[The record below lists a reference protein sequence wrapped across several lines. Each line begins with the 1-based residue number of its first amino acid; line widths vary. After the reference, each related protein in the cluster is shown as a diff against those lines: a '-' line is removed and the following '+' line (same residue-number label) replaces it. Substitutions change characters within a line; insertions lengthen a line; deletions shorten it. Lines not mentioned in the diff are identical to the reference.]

1 MTAFLFVP
9 VPDISVFWKPY
20 AATSFVTGSLRWVLS
35 LRVWR
40 VKDVI
45 KTTELIIGGLS
56 LAKRRN
62 QSATYAF
69 KPYWMSNEWARLSL
83 ITDDLKKKTQ
93 LNQNHTLIQRKILTI
108 KRFKYMYII
117 NVSLFKTTLVWRALL
132 KHNTRTNPKAGLYV
146 WREDFLKSLSKLRSD
161 EQTLSSR
168 SRSWKLDISPV
179 LFSTRTSKESGS
191 GWNATGVYPLCL

>member
-1 MTAFLFVP
+1 MLLRP
-9 VPDISVFWKPY
+9 RSSLSEVFH
-20 AATSFVTGSLRWVLS
+20 SQR
-35 LRVWR
+35 
-40 VKDVI
+40 DVI
-45 KTTELIIGGLS
+45 RVQLMLLNHTECLMNEPDWASSPTT
-56 LAKRRN
+56 
-62 QSATYAF
+62 
-69 KPYWMSNEWARLSL
+69 W
-83 ITDDLKKKTQ
+83 KKKTQ

-179 LFSTRTSKESGS
+179 LFSTRSSKESGS